1 MKLLVDDTR
10 TLTPEATQQGWV
22 ILRKGEDLPQWIAQ
36 HGWPEAVALDYDLQ
50 TGTGS
55 WDGGRTARWL
65 REHWENV
72 EPKPGEQFPQWD
84 IHSRNP
90 ANNEE
95 VMQVLAPFA
104 SRRVPKLAPI
114 QHHE

>member
-1 MKLLVDDTR
+1 
-10 TLTPEATQQGWV
+10 
-22 ILRKGEDLPQWIAQ
+22 
-36 HGWPEAVALDYDLQ
+36 VALDYDLQ

-65 REHWENV
+65 ADHWANEEHQ
-72 EPKPGEQFPQWD
+72 PGEQFPQWD

-95 VMQVLAPFA
+95 VSKILAAFA
-104 SRRVPKLAPI
+104 ARRVRKLAPI